1 MFKACLLV
9 LWAWSTVVL
18 GPTAVGQ
25 GAQDSPGAADQAADK
40 NVLQEIIITAARKRN
55 EDVQSV
61 PIAITALS
69 AADLERCGVSSLT
82 DLSGL
87 APSLA
92 LHRSVATVSQASIFL
107 RGFGSDSNDPS
118 IDPPIAIMVDGI
130 YQPTFSGN
138 LVDLFD
144 VEAVEVERGPQGT
157 LLGKN
162 ASTGE
167 CLCSTISVTLNS
179 TPVGITEANIQPPIC
194 PIRQPM

>member
-1 MFKACLLV
+1 MVKTCVLV
-9 LWAWSTVVL
+9 LWAC
-18 GPTAVGQ
+18 
-25 GAQDSPGAADQAADK
+25 GAAGIGANASGEGAYDASAANEQVADH

-61 PIAITALS
+61 PIAITGLS
-69 AADLERCGVSSLT
+69 AADLEQRGVSSLT

-87 APSLA
+87 APTLE

-118 IDPPIAIMVDGI
+118 IDPPIAVTVDGI

-144 VEAVEVERGPQGT
+144 IESVEVERGPQGT

-162 ASTGE
+162 APTG
-167 CLCSTISVTLNS
+167 
-179 TPVGITEANIQPPIC
+179 
-194 PIRQPM
+194 RW